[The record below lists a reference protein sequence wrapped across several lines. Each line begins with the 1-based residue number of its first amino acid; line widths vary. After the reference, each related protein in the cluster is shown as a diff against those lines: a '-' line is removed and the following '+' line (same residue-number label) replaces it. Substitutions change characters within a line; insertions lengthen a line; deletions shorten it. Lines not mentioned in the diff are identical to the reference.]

1 MKFALIFAAVTL
13 ATTSVVDAAPA
24 NVPIWQDILM
34 HDCTGG
40 SHFMPSSPFGVS
52 FDTSVQESIYNQFFL
67 EILER
72 LGCSATSTTT
82 PSTATDVTT
91 RYLPS
96 VDMIMAHIFGQDSH
110 PSGLAD
116 GGKKQNFYDSWL
128 PMVRRLDQCI
138 NSDNN
143 GMINANVDVSGFLGD
158 AIKCNAV
165 DYLAGKP
172 CFLKMNT
179 KAMLSVDFGITLQKC
194 PGQVDGNA
202 FASISC
208 LGEACA
214 HLGKSCSASTDC
226 GSDSGCLI
234 IPVEPSMIDD
244 ALTQILSGMGMQSAS
259 ETALKAA
266 SALSECMMDVADA
279 SLSLPWKMVNRGLN
293 IWNSFF
299 NAESKAS
306 TGMKLGVCVP
316 KDLEGDISQVG
327 EKFSA
332 KVEAWTKNNLGETTF
347 DRRAITSVKA
357 CKAKGCG
364 VGLVANGIC
373 DTACNN
379 AECDFDGGDCIA
391 DTGMKTERALPNS
404 HPTGTQN
411 IAWSAYIRY
420 PKTSFAESTVDSTFY
435 RYEFVDYVG
444 NGGVCVASFASG
456 RKESIGIVADGC
468 LAFKTSASC
477 STGCEW
483 ITRDADEACSETAAN
498 VNSGA
503 LASKTKTILA
513 TKAVSTKG
521 LNPICGNGR
530 CESFKAFVC
539 VLPYCD
545 PKVQYGST
553 YLPGVGMDQEDFA
566 GIGIYTHD
574 ISELTTCPQ
583 DCNGGEKKCAGTD
596 DTVTLLNGNDKQV
609 IGESCGDDEQREEI
623 YIQST
628 SQTVVVAWD
637 GKLTSGIMSNSASRV
652 FGKYW
657 TAPSES
663 LFRSEDDGVVMFR
676 TTCRGAGGF
685 NLGNGLRFGMSTPKG
700 FIFLKEVFRLVFD
713 YQKCRAAVSSISGFD
728 LTKFRDN
735 WELWHPIQVAMKR
748 LDSTAGAVDYGNDP
762 LENGPYNFLKS
773 IDEMGTQIKQLV
785 PTMPKSCSYK
795 SYSGGYVT
803 ADEDGYQQPAS
814 CRMEFKKLGTIFKET
829 NAVGEESMLFEMK
842 RCKSSQIGEGE
853 YEKAVNG
860 GTTNDFK
867 EDGLPAM
874 SFVMI
879 GNSVSVTSPIA
890 LCDTIGVQST
900 CADGLKCMD
909 MNTVGGFNGADFKLS
924 DQLQWRFKTTKV
936 IRDTKNAVTTE
947 PEEGVTAAKFVRESY
962 LNDAVG
968 IFPYGF
974 QQRSSCSATIPT
986 ANMRLARNIILRGQ
1000 NSPADN
1006 KADMKMC
1013 VPAMLVDAA
1022 GSATVL
1028 GSTLSE
1034 RSNVLMTEL
1043 SANPTA
1049 AIAALTTEKSAT
1061 LYGIEGKIEYA
1072 GQSVGGKSL
1081 FKIKPEKGKLFQK
1094 FKAKFKGENAQKF
1107 KTSACGLR
1115 QGIGKMQ
1122 INMLKGQNYAE
1133 WKNLKAHHIIVDCQE
1148 NGNFMTI
1155 YIQVKKEG
1163 GGSTARADIK
1173 AAYEKNE
1180 FADAVLQLTIA
1191 GVDTENQPEAEE
1203 KATAEAAASGGRR
1216 LVAPTTDELETP
1228 EIDPNLLEEITVEG
1242 DGLDADTL
1250 EIMRDE
1256 GLAPEEGEDALPG
1269 QLPMALLIFLVIL
1282 GVCCCCG
1289 MIAALAYIVM
1299 NMFKKRPN
1307 NDSKQKKT
1315 PPVDIVNPVG
1325 SQKPIEVQAVPVM

>member
-1 MKFALIFAAVTL
+1 
-13 ATTSVVDAAPA
+13 
-24 NVPIWQDILM
+24 
-34 HDCTGG
+34 
-40 SHFMPSSPFGVS
+40 
-52 FDTSVQESIYNQFFL
+52 
-67 EILER
+67 
-72 LGCSATSTTT
+72 
-82 PSTATDVTT
+82 
-91 RYLPS
+91 
-96 VDMIMAHIFGQDSH
+96 
-110 PSGLAD
+110 
-116 GGKKQNFYDSWL
+116 
-128 PMVRRLDQCI
+128 
-138 NSDNN
+138 
-143 GMINANVDVSGFLGD
+143 
-158 AIKCNAV
+158 
-165 DYLAGKP
+165 
-172 CFLKMNT
+172 
-179 KAMLSVDFGITLQKC
+179 
-194 PGQVDGNA
+194 
-202 FASISC
+202 
-208 LGEACA
+208 
-214 HLGKSCSASTDC
+214 
-226 GSDSGCLI
+226 
-234 IPVEPSMIDD
+234 
-244 ALTQILSGMGMQSAS
+244 
-259 ETALKAA
+259 
-266 SALSECMMDVADA
+266 
-279 SLSLPWKMVNRGLN
+279 
-293 IWNSFF
+293 
-299 NAESKAS
+299 
-306 TGMKLGVCVP
+306 
-316 KDLEGDISQVG
+316 
-327 EKFSA
+327 
-332 KVEAWTKNNLGETTF
+332 
-347 DRRAITSVKA
+347 
-357 CKAKGCG
+357 
-364 VGLVANGIC
+364 
-373 DTACNN
+373 
-379 AECDFDGGDCIA
+379 
-391 DTGMKTERALPNS
+391 
-404 HPTGTQN
+404 
-411 IAWSAYIRY
+411 
-420 PKTSFAESTVDSTFY
+420 
-435 RYEFVDYVG
+435 
-444 NGGVCVASFASG
+444 
-456 RKESIGIVADGC
+456 
-468 LAFKTSASC
+468 
-477 STGCEW
+477 
-483 ITRDADEACSETAAN
+483 
-498 VNSGA
+498 
-503 LASKTKTILA
+503 
-513 TKAVSTKG
+513 
-521 LNPICGNGR
+521 
-530 CESFKAFVC
+530 
-539 VLPYCD
+539 
-545 PKVQYGST
+545 
-553 YLPGVGMDQEDFA
+553 
-566 GIGIYTHD
+566 
-574 ISELTTCPQ
+574 
-583 DCNGGEKKCAGTD
+583 
-596 DTVTLLNGNDKQV
+596 
-609 IGESCGDDEQREEI
+609 
-623 YIQST
+623 
-628 SQTVVVAWD
+628 
-637 GKLTSGIMSNSASRV
+637 
-652 FGKYW
+652 
-657 TAPSES
+657 
-663 LFRSEDDGVVMFR
+663 
-676 TTCRGAGGF
+676 
-685 NLGNGLRFGMSTPKG
+685 
-700 FIFLKEVFRLVFD
+700 
-713 YQKCRAAVSSISGFD
+713 
-728 LTKFRDN
+728 
-735 WELWHPIQVAMKR
+735 
-748 LDSTAGAVDYGNDP
+748 
-762 LENGPYNFLKS
+762 
-773 IDEMGTQIKQLV
+773 
-785 PTMPKSCSYK
+785 
-795 SYSGGYVT
+795 
-803 ADEDGYQQPAS
+803 
-814 CRMEFKKLGTIFKET
+814 
-829 NAVGEESMLFEMK
+829 
-842 RCKSSQIGEGE
+842 
-853 YEKAVNG
+853 
-860 GTTNDFK
+860 
-867 EDGLPAM
+867 
-874 SFVMI
+874 
-879 GNSVSVTSPIA
+879 
-890 LCDTIGVQST
+890 
-900 CADGLKCMD
+900 MD

-1269 QLPMALLIFLVIL
+1269 QLPIALLIFLVIL

-1325 SQKPIEVQAVPVM
+1325 SQKPIEVQVSVLLFLSFLLFFFFFLDIYIFPVFLIYFVLSPTFNSLSTSPLSGCSCDVNNTDTHATRHDIFTCNSQHIRDMFVNIKRTHQFQRIGWCVNTGTCTKVLNNNIKIKIQ